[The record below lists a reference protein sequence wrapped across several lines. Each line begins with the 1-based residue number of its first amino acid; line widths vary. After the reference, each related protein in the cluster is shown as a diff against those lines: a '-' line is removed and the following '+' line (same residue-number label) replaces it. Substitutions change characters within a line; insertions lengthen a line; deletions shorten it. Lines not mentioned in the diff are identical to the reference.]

1 MKLEAEKSFQC
12 SVLSIQFSGKRGA
25 LEAEKRKWKV
35 NRGNLKISRAAM
47 EKRKESLWCPTDDKP

>member
-25 LEAEKRKWKV
+25 LEAEKRKCKSV
-35 NRGNLKISRAAM
+35 
-47 EKRKESLWCPTDDKP
+47 EVQ